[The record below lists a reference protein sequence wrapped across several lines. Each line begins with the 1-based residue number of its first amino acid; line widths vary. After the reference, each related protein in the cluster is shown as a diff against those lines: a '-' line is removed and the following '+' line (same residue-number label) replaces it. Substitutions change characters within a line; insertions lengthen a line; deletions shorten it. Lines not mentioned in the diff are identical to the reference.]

1 MLEAFIDLFNG
12 NDAAATAPLT
22 GTQALQLVA
31 VAAGAA
37 VGALVVGMV
46 VHAVVLR
53 IGRTSVV
60 ARTLA
65 NRLKGPFRWILV
77 TLAVQQVFVRSTGN
91 DAWLGVVRSTL
102 LLALIACI
110 GWLLAKAVLVA
121 EDLLLEKYRIDVAD
135 NRHARRVRTQII
147 FLRRIALL
155 VIALL
160 TAGAMLWTFPEA
172 RVVGTGIFASA
183 GLLSVVA
190 GLAAQSSLS
199 NVFAGLQLAFTDAL
213 RVDDVVVVDGLW
225 GRIEEITLTYV
236 VVHVWDDRRYVLPS
250 TYFTSTP
257 FEHWT
262 RKDSQILGVVMLE
275 VDWHTDFDAMRT
287 ELHRVVEADELWDRR
302 VVVLQVTDAVDSFVQ
317 VRILVS
323 AQDGPTIFD
332 LRCHVREAM
341 VRWLVSANPRG
352 CRDCASPG
360 CPAPPRRPCPGP
372 RASSPCPSPPATT
385 PGGPPSPRAGPPA
398 RPPRRPR
405 CSRPSRRRRRRCPS
419 AATTPSSPAAWT
431 PSSAPGRSPGPARPS
446 RPTGSSGCSATSRS
460 GWSPSCAPSPSGSA
474 GSRRTSR
481 RGPRCSPPSPTAA
494 DPVIMG
500 VRHPRR

>member
-1 MLEAFIDLFNG
+1 MLDAFSDLLAG

-31 VAAGAA
+31 IAAGAA

-77 TLAVQQVFVRSTGN
+77 TLSVQQVFVRSTGS
-91 DAWLGVVRSTL
+91 DAWLGVVRTAL

-155 VIALL
+155 LIALL

-190 GLAAQSSLS
+190 GLAAQSSLA

-213 RVDDVVVVDGLW
+213 RVDDVVVVEGLW

-250 TYFTSTP
+250 TYFTTTP

-262 RKDSQILGVVMLE
+262 RKDSQVLGVVLLE

-302 VVVLQVTDAVDSFVQ
+302 VCVLQVTDAVDSFVQ

-341 VRWLVSANPRG
+341 VRWLVSSNPEGLPRLRVAG
-352 CRDCASPG
+352 LSGAAEESLPRAARVEPVPERAGHDPQRSPQH
-360 CPAPPRRPCPGP
+360 PRRTSGE
-372 RASSPCPSPPATT
+372 AT
-385 PGGPPSPRAGPPA
+385 
-398 RPPRRPR
+398 
-405 CSRPSRRRRRRCPS
+405 
-419 AATTPSSPAAWT
+419 AATTLLPAQPPAA
-431 PSSAPGRSPGPARPS
+431 PAPERRDDSLF
-446 RPTGSSGCSATSRS
+446 TGSMDAVERSRAFAGPSEAEQADRVERMLRDEQERVESELRAVAERERRQQDDVAT
-460 GWSPSCAPSPSGSA
+460 
-474 GSRRTSR
+474 RTSVFPAVPDR
-481 RGPRCSPPSPTAA
+481 R
-494 DPVIMG
+494 
-500 VRHPRR
+500 

>member
-1 MLEAFIDLFNG
+1 MLDALFDLFDG

-22 GTQALQLVA
+22 GAQALQLVA

-53 IGRTSVV
+53 IGRRSVV

-65 NRLKGPFRWILV
+65 ARLKGPFRWILV
-77 TLAVQQVFVRSTGN
+77 TLAVQQVLVRSTGS
-91 DAWLGVVRSTL
+91 DAWLGVARTAV
-102 LLALIACI
+102 LLALIACV

-121 EDLLLEKYRIDVAD
+121 EDLVLEKYRVDVAD
-135 NRHARRVRTQII
+135 NRHARRVRTQIQ

-155 VIALL
+155 LIALL

-213 RVDDVVVVDGLW
+213 RVDDVVVVEGEW

-236 VVHVWDDRRYVLPS
+236 VVHIWDDRRLVLPS

-262 RKDSQILGVVMLE
+262 RKDSQLLGMVLME
-275 VDWHTDFDAMRT
+275 VDWRTDFDAMR
-287 ELHRVVEADELWDRR
+287 EEMHRVLDADELWDRR
-302 VVVLQVTDAVDSFVQ
+302 VSVLQVTDAVDSFVT

-323 AQDGPTIFD
+323 AADGPTLFD

-341 VRWLVSANPRG
+341 VRWLVAANPEGLPRVRVAG
-352 CRDCASPG
+352 LDAATSPSE
-360 CPAPPRRPCPGP
+360 PV
-372 RASSPCPSPPATT
+372 RASAARVPAH
-385 PGGPPSPRAGPPA
+385 GGATPA
-398 RPPRRPR
+398 RPPASP
-405 CSRPSRRRRRRCPS
+405 PTD
-419 AATTPSSPAAWT
+419 ATVVLPPLQNHS
-431 PSSAPGRSPGPARPS
+431 GRDDSLF
-446 RPTGSSGCSATSRS
+446 TGSMDALERSRAFA
-460 GWSPSCAPSPSGSA
+460 GPSEAEQADRVERMLREEAERLESEERA
-474 GSRRTSR
+474 AAERARRERDDVETRTSVFPAVPER
-481 RGPRCSPPSPTAA
+481 R
-494 DPVIMG
+494 
-500 VRHPRR
+500 

>member
-1 MLEAFIDLFNG
+1 MLEAITDLLDG

-31 VAAGAA
+31 IAAGAA
-37 VGALVVGMV
+37 VGALVVGVV

-65 NRLKGPFRWILV
+65 ARLKGPFRWILV
-77 TLAVQQVFVRSTGN
+77 TLAVQQVFVRSTGS
-91 DAWLGVVRSTL
+91 DAWLAVVRTAL
-102 LLALIACI
+102 LLALVACI
-110 GWLLAKAVLVA
+110 GWLLAKAVLVT

-155 VIALL
+155 LIALL
-160 TAGAMLWTFPEA
+160 TVGAMLWTFPEA

-213 RVDDVVVVDGLW
+213 RVDDVVVVEKEW

-236 VVHVWDDRRYVLPS
+236 VVHIWDDRRLVLPS

-262 RKDSQILGVVMLE
+262 RKDSQLLGMVLME
-275 VDWHTDFDAMRT
+275 VDWRTDFDAMR
-287 ELHRVVEADELWDRR
+287 EEMHRVLEADELWDRR
-302 VVVLQVTDAVDSFVQ
+302 VSVLQVTDAVDSFVT

-323 AQDGPTIFD
+323 AVDGPTLFD

-341 VRWLVSANPRG
+341 VRWLVAANPEGLPRVRVAG
-352 CRDCASPG
+352 LDAAASPAAS
-360 CPAPPRRPCPGP
+360 PAAPVEARVAVPAAP
-372 RASSPCPSPPATT
+372 RASAP
-385 PGGPPSPRAGPPA
+385 AGPGVDA
-398 RPPRRPR
+398 TVVLPPLKDHTG
-405 CSRPSRRRRRRCPS
+405 PS
-419 AATTPSSPAAWT
+419 
-431 PSSAPGRSPGPARPS
+431 GRDDSLF
-446 RPTGSSGCSATSRS
+446 TGSMDALERSRAFAGPSEAEQADRVERMLRDERERLESEERAAAERTRRELDDVATKTSLF
-460 GWSPSCAPSPSGSA
+460 PAVPD
-474 GSRRTSR
+474 RR
-481 RGPRCSPPSPTAA
+481 
-494 DPVIMG
+494 
-500 VRHPRR
+500 

>member
-1 MLEAFIDLFNG
+1 M
-12 NDAAATAPLT
+12 
-22 GTQALQLVA
+22 QLVA

-37 VGALVVGMV
+37 LGALLLGMV

-53 IGRTSVV
+53 IGRRSVI

-65 NRLKGPFRWILV
+65 ARLKGPFRWILV

-91 DAWLGVVRSTL
+91 DGWLQAMRTVL
-102 LLALIACI
+102 LLAVIACI
-110 GWLLAKAVLVA
+110 GWLLAKVVLVV
-121 EDLLLEKYRIDVAD
+121 EDLLLEKFRVDVAD

-160 TAGAMLWTFPEA
+160 TVGAMLWTFPEA

-213 RVDDVVVVDGLW
+213 RVDDVVVVEGEW

-236 VVHVWDDRRYVLPS
+236 VVHIWDDRRLVLPS

-262 RKDSQILGVVMLE
+262 RKDSQLLGVVLLE
-275 VDWHTDFDAMRT
+275 VDWRTDFDAMRE
-287 ELHRVVEADELWDRR
+287 ELHRVVEADELWDHR
-302 VVVLQVTDAVDSFVQ
+302 VVVLQVTDAVNTFVQ

-341 VRWLVSANPRG
+341 VRWLVASNPEGLPRL
-352 CRDCASPG
+352 RLARPDEEEAAQAALRAERVQ
-360 CPAPPRRPCPGP
+360 PAP
-372 RASSPCPSPPATT
+372 
-385 PGGPPSPRAGPPA
+385 
-398 RPPRRPR
+398 
-405 CSRPSRRRRRRCPS
+405 
-419 AATTPSSPAAWT
+419 
-431 PSSAPGRSPGPARPS
+431 APGSHDPK
-446 RPTGSSGCSATSRS
+446 
-460 GWSPSCAPSPSGSA
+460 AP
-474 GSRRTSR
+474 RRTSGVPTPATQVLPPVQPDR
-481 RGPRCSPPSPTAA
+481 RDDSLFTGSMEAVERSRAFAGPSEAEQADRVERMLREERERLEAEEREAVRRRFREEPDPALTTSVLPTV
-494 DPVIMG
+494 PEK
-500 VRHPRR
+500 RR

>member
-1 MLEAFIDLFNG
+1 MLDAFFDLLAG

-31 VAAGAA
+31 IAAGAA

-91 DAWLGVVRSTL
+91 DAWLGAVRTAL
-102 LLALIACI
+102 LIALIACI

-121 EDLLLEKYRIDVAD
+121 EDLVLEKYRIDVAD

-160 TAGAMLWTFPEA
+160 TVGAMLWTFPEA

-213 RVDDVVVVDGLW
+213 RVDDVVVVEGLW

-250 TYFTSTP
+250 TYFTTTP

-262 RKDSQILGVVMLE
+262 RKDSQILGVVLLE
-275 VDWHTDFDAMRT
+275 VDWNTDFDAMRT

-302 VVVLQVTDAVDSFVQ
+302 VCVLQVTDAVDSFVQ

-341 VRWLVSANPRG
+341 VRWLVSANPEGLPRLRVAG
-352 CRDCASPG
+352 LSGAAAEEPLPRAARVEPVPERAGHD
-360 CPAPPRRPCPGP
+360 PRRPP
-372 RASSPCPSPPATT
+372 RASGEAT
-385 PGGPPSPRAGPPA
+385 
-398 RPPRRPR
+398 
-405 CSRPSRRRRRRCPS
+405 
-419 AATTPSSPAAWT
+419 AATTVLPAQPASQPT
-431 PSSAPGRSPGPARPS
+431 PERRDDSLF
-446 RPTGSSGCSATSRS
+446 TGSMDALERSRTFAGPSEAEQADRVERMLRDEQERVESELRAIAERERREQDDVGTKTSVF
-460 GWSPSCAPSPSGSA
+460 PAVPD
-474 GSRRTSR
+474 RR
-481 RGPRCSPPSPTAA
+481 
-494 DPVIMG
+494 
-500 VRHPRR
+500 